1 MERRSFLKQTLQG
14 VVLPSILGGLS
25 AKAWGNSA
33 FLRSLTEVNNDHVLV
48 LIQLAGGNDGL
59 NTLIPLELYADYNRV
74 RPNIAIPESRV
85 LRLDNYAK
93 AGLHPSM
100 TGLQQLYNNEKLC
113 AIQSVGYPSP
123 NGSHFRSMDI
133 WLTGADSDQ
142 YLATGWAGRFFG
154 HQYPNFPVGFPNDA
168 MPDPLAL
175 QIGSVLSPVFLSPN
189 GFTAL
194 AIESDLD
201 FYNLINA
208 IQDPAP
214 NTPGGTEIT
223 YLRSIAR
230 QTNKYSEAIRT
241 AAQKVTQQYGG
252 YPGNNNLAAQLKAV
266 ARLIGGGLKTKV
278 YMVGMGGF
286 DTHGAQVTGG
296 NTTAGTHAALLK
308 QVSEAISAFMED
320 LKFLKVSNRVLGM
333 TFSEFGRRIQSN
345 GSLGTD
351 HGAAQPVFLF
361 GDYVRQGVLGKNPVM
376 PTATQAIDNVP
387 MQYDF
392 RSVYSTIMRD
402 WFCLPPAE
410 VDNVLLKNYQYLPL
424 IKGTACN
431 MGIDDAN
438 ALGDNLIKNYPNP
451 FTNSTTISFKTQG
464 GHTLVQ
470 VFDAAGRRIAT
481 LADQSYPAG
490 TYNVRFDANAVAP
503 GVYYARLQNGTIQQV
518 HPMLKVRA

>member
-1 MERRSFLKQTLQG
+1 MQRRSFVKQTLQG
-14 VVLPSILGGLS
+14 AVLPSIFSGLS
-25 AKAWGNSA
+25 ARAWGNSA
-33 FLRSLTEVNNDHVLV
+33 FLRSLTGVDNDHVLV

-59 NTLIPLELYADYNRV
+59 NTIIPIELYSDYYRV
-74 RPNIAIPESRV
+74 RSNIAIPEAKI
-85 LRLDNYAK
+85 LRLSNNDK
-93 AGLHPSM
+93 TGLHPSL

-133 WLTGADSDQ
+133 WLTGADSNE

-154 HQYPNFPVGFPNDA
+154 HQYPNFPVGFPNDD

-214 NTPGGTEIT
+214 DTPSGREIT
-223 YLRSIAR
+223 YLRSVAR
-230 QTNKYSEAIRT
+230 QTNKYSEAIRA
-241 AAQKVTQQYGG
+241 AAQKVTQQYSG
-252 YPGNNNLAAQLKAV
+252 YPANNSLAAQLKAV
-266 ARLIGGGLKTKV
+266 ARLIGGGLKTKI

-286 DTHGAQVTGG
+286 DTHGGQVTGG
-296 NTTAGTHAALLK
+296 NTSAGAHGGLLK

-361 GDYVRQGVLGKNPVM
+361 GDYVRQGILGKNPAM
-376 PTATQAIDNVP
+376 PTATQAIDNIP

-402 WFCLPPAE
+402 WFCLPTE
-410 VDNVLLKNYQYLPL
+410 QVDNVLLKNYQYLPV

-431 MGIDDAN
+431 IGIDNAN
-438 ALGDNLIKNYPNP
+438 NLGDNLIKNYPNP
-451 FTNSTTISFKTQG
+451 FVSSTTISFKTTG

-470 VFDAAGRRIAT
+470 VFDATGRRIAT
-481 LADQSYPAG
+481 LADKPYAAG
-490 TYNVRFDANAVAP
+490 TYSISFDARSLAA
-503 GVYYARLQNGTIQQV
+503 GVYYARLQNGTLQQV
-518 HPMLKVRA
+518 HPMLKVRG